1 MTEQPAKPKKKM
13 SWKKKTLIWVGGII
27 AGFII
32 LGIAIN
38 IADPEGMDEIRAE
51 QEAERQAKASEKAS
65 EAAAKESAKAEE
77 EAANA
82 EAQSKADAEKAKSE
96 QEAQEAQASQ
106 KAEEDKRAAEET
118 KAAEEAQKAEDEKRA
133 AEEAAKNDPLRLIAE
148 AADVEGLV
156 VTQKGGRITADF
168 PIADN
173 MSMRLIQR
181 GAQNDTIDILRAVS
195 EHAPAKYEEVL
206 VMGGMDMQDS
216 YGQVTEGQKVLQAEY
231 SKETIG
237 KINYDNVLPE
247 SIWELRDFG
256 LIHNVLRETE

>member
-1 MTEQPAKPKKKM
+1 MSEQPAQPKKKM
-13 SWKKKTLIWVGGII
+13 SWKKKILVWVGGII

-38 IADPEGMDEIRAE
+38 IADPEGMDEIRTE

-65 EAAAKESAKAEE
+65 EAAAKESAKAE
-77 EAANA
+77 
-82 EAQSKADAEKAKSE
+82 AQSKAEAEEAKSE

-106 KAEEDKRAAEET
+106 KAEEDKRAAEEA

>member
-1 MTEQPAKPKKKM
+1 MSEQPAKPKKKM
-13 SWKKKTLIWVGGII
+13 SWKKKILVWIGGII

-51 QEAERQAKASEKAS
+51 QEAERQAKE
-65 EAAAKESAKAEE
+65 
-77 EAANA
+77 
-82 EAQSKADAEKAKSE
+82 
-96 QEAQEAQASQ
+96 SQ
-106 KAEEDKRAAEET
+106 KAEENAAKAKTKAAQDAVEASAEAEESKKAAEA
-118 KAAEEAQKAEDEKRA
+118 KAAEES
-133 AEEAAKNDPLRLIAE
+133 AKNDPMRLIAD

-156 VTQKGGRITADF
+156 VSQKGGRITADF

-181 GAQNDTIDILRAVS
+181 GAQNDTIDILKAVS

-206 VMGGMDMQDS
+206 VLGGMDMQDA

-237 KINYDNVLPE
+237 KINYENVLPE

-256 LIHNVLRETE
+256 LIHKVLRETE